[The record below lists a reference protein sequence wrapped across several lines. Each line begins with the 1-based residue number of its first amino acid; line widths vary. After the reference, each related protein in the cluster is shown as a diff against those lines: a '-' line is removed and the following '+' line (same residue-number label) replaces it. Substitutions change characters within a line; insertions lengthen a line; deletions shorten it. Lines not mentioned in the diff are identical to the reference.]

1 MNFWLGFF
9 IGIIGSFVISSLA
22 LVGWW
27 YLTVGRHEPEAMR
40 KAQEEFEKTRESI
53 RRARTIARAN

>member
-1 MNFWLGFF
+1 MTFWLGVLV
-9 IGIIGSFVISSLA
+9 GCAGSFAISFLA
-22 LVGWW
+22 MVGWW